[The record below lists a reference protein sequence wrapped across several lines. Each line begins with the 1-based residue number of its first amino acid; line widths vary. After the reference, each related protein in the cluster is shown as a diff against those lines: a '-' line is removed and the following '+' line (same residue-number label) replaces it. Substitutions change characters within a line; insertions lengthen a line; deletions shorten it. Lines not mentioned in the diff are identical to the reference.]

1 MQTRPLACVA
11 LLFLVFSAATA
22 QNPPPAPRSAPPPS
36 SGSAAELAALERFLD
51 LSDEELTQMADA
63 IARLRAMTPA
73 QRAALRGE
81 IAAFRQLPEP
91 ERQQIRQGWGGMP
104 AEIQDGWRDMMH
116 NATDEERAAIQ
127 SKMHSLSS
135 EERTHYRRTLV
146 EAYLKSRR
154 DTRK

>member
-1 MQTRPLACVA
+1 MQTRLLASVA
-11 LLFLVFSAATA
+11 LLFWVLPASAQTSP
-22 QNPPPAPRSAPPPS
+22 QAPRSSPPAS

-51 LSDEELTQMADA
+51 LSDEELAQMADA

-81 IAAFRQLPEP
+81 IAAFRQLSEP

-116 NATDEERAAIQ
+116 SATPEERAAIQ
-127 SKMHSLSS
+127 TKMHSLSS
-135 EERTHYRRTLV
+135 DERTLYRRTLV
-146 EAYLKSRR
+146 EAYLKNRQGA
-154 DTRK
+154 KK

>member
-1 MQTRPLACVA
+1 MQTSLLATVA
-11 LLFLVFSAATA
+11 LVFLVLPATA
-22 QNPPPAPRSAPPPS
+22 QTPSQAPRSSPPTS
-36 SGSAAELAALERFLD
+36 SGSAAELMALERFLD
-51 LSDEELTQMADA
+51 LSDAELAQMADA

-116 NATDEERAAIQ
+116 NATPEERAAIQ
-127 SKMHSLSS
+127 SKMHSLSAD
-135 EERTHYRRTLV
+135 ERTLYRRTLV
-146 EAYLKSRR
+146 ESYLKNRQGA
-154 DTRK
+154 KK